1 MGRWIAAFVALWACG
16 GVSLSAQVI
25 SPEELADRLD
35 AMYLVDTAF
44 ETEYEV
50 HTAPLRP
57 ISQERRHPREDWVT
71 RQYIR
76 TISTPHQWRVE
87 RTYEHHPDA
96 NTPKA
101 RSVMVWN
108 GDVCARRIEH
118 DNGEN
123 YFQYLSE
130 VEPGDA
136 YSEGF
141 LFNLIEGR
149 YHNASRKGRI
159 SDRVRTAEVIEQKL
173 VSGVLTH
180 RARRGEAQQ
189 EVLVVE
195 LQPEFR
201 FISFAVEIARD
212 VDKFEKF
219 ADAVVGRFEFRVDEW
234 ERYGDLLLPKR
245 VYRDG
250 WSYLDEDDQPGEPL
264 FGRAVYERTSF
275 RELTQEPADSVFQ
288 MRPQFGDRVDS
299 GYMFYRLG
307 GQDLSIGRAHFTLD
321 EPMFEDPTDHLASLL
336 AKAWIFDAG
345 GIIQGDV
352 LDLGGLPWIDGTEAG
367 NRVRNAL
374 RRLEEVR
381 PEFDWKAAAG
391 REWRSAYRAHLNFYR
406 TRRAMLI
413 GKLLAG
419 EPGAPELEMLLPVR
433 WRDAGRLGGI
443 DVRSEMSAY
452 SKHHEEA
459 AEILR
464 TGAYWTAAHQLTR
477 VQPDRA
483 GALPAM
489 DQFLQGHPD
498 DPRGARLLLIGAF
511 TQEDD
516 TVAADLMRRAAKHY
530 PDTGDGRAAQD
541 YLVRLEGAGQPFEL
555 SFRDLLTGQHV
566 SMEQLRGQV
575 VVIEFWATWCGPCR
589 QILPRLKE
597 LYERYH
603 EQGVEFIGISHD
615 VDPQTAVDYCRE
627 HGVTW
632 PQYCQPGRG
641 WQNSVA
647 QAWGVHGIPRL
658 MVVDQTG
665 RVRNVD
671 ADTNHLRSLLV
682 SLLKEKRSRSAR
694 Q

>member
-1 MGRWIAAFVALWACG
+1 MRRWIASCVALWACADTS
-16 GVSLSAQVI
+16 VSGQVI

-57 ISQERRHPREDWVT
+57 VSQERRHPREDWAT

-96 NTPKA
+96 NT
-101 RSVMVWN
+101 SSVHIVMVWN
-108 GDVCARRIEH
+108 GDVCAQRIE
-118 DNGEN
+118 DDSGESS
-123 YFQYLSE
+123 FRYLNE
-130 VEPGDA
+130 VEPGDE
-136 YSEGF
+136 YGEGF

-159 SDRVRTAEVIEQKL
+159 SGRVRTAEVIEQKL
-173 VSGVLTH
+173 ANGVLTH
-180 RARRGEAQQ
+180 RARRGASQQ
-189 EVLVVE
+189 EVLVAQLE
-195 LQPEFR
+195 PEFR
-201 FISFAVEIARD
+201 FISFGVEFARD

-219 ADAVVGRFEFRVDEW
+219 TDAVVAKYEFRVDEW

-245 VYRDG
+245 VHRDG
-250 WSYLDEDDQPGEPL
+250 WSYRDQDGQPSEPQ
-264 FGRAVYERTSF
+264 FGRVVYERTSF
-275 RELTQEPADSVFQ
+275 RELTQQPPDSLFQ
-288 MRPQFGDRVDS
+288 IQPEFGDRVER
-299 GYMFYRLG
+299 GNMFYRLG
-307 GQDLSIGRAHFTLD
+307 GQDLAIARAHFTLD
-321 EPMFEDPTDHLASLL
+321 EPIFEDPADHLAALL
-336 AKAWIFDAG
+336 AKAWIFGPG
-345 GIIQGDV
+345 GVIQGEAP
-352 LDLGGLPWIDGTEAG
+352 DLGGLPWIDGAEAG
-367 NRVRNAL
+367 NRVRSAL

-381 PEFDWKAAAG
+381 PEFDEEAAADP
-391 REWRSAYRAHLNFYR
+391 EWRNAYRAQLNFYR

-413 GKLLAG
+413 GDLVDA
-419 EPGAPELEMLLPVR
+419 EPGAPELKMLLPVR
-433 WRDAGRLGGI
+433 WRDADRLGGI
-443 DVRSEMSAY
+443 DIRSEMSTY
-452 SKHHEEA
+452 SKHHEET
-459 AEILR
+459 AEMLR
-464 TGAYWTAAHQLTR
+464 TGTYWAAAHQLTR
-477 VQPDRA
+477 AQADRA
-483 GALPAM
+483 GALSAIN
-489 DQFLQGHPD
+489 QFVQEHPD
-498 DPRGARLLLIGAF
+498 DPRGARLLVISAL

-516 TVAADLMRRAAKHY
+516 TVAADLMRRAAKHF
-530 PDTGDGRAAQD
+530 PDTGDGRTAQD
-541 YLVRLEGAGQPFEL
+541 YLVRLRGAGQPFEL
-555 SFRDLLTGQHV
+555 SFQDLLTGEHV

-597 LYERYH
+597 LYEKYH

-627 HGVTW
+627 QGVTW

-641 WQNSVA
+641 WDNSVA
-647 QAWGVHGIPRL
+647 RAWGVQGIPRL

-671 ADTNHLRSLLV
+671 ANTNYLRSLLV
-682 SLLKEKRSRSAR
+682 SLLKEKRSGSAR